1 MLLVFVLWIVALCF
15 IVVTTI
21 RLLKRRA
28 QMKSCTAS
36 TTAVVT
42 EIKEKIIR
50 QDGVTTREYVPV
62 ISYTID
68 GTTYSRKYTKAYQ
81 GDVYQIGQ
89 TIAIQYNPGNPEKV
103 NTLGASNKADKVM
116 LIIGIVFGVI
126 GVLIFKAPQLISL
139 FSRS

>member
-15 IVVTTI
+15 IVVTVI
-21 RLLKRRA
+21 RLLKRKS
-28 QMKSCTAS
+28 QIKSCTAS

-42 EIKEKIIR
+42 EIKEKVIR
-50 QDGVTTREYVPV
+50 QDGVTTREYVPM

-68 GTTYSRKYTKAYQ
+68 GTTYARKYTKAYQ

-89 TIAIQYNPGNPEKV
+89 TLDIQYNPRNPEKV

-116 LIIGIVFGVI
+116 LIIGIAAGVI

>member
-1 MLLVFVLWIVALCF
+1 MLFVFVLWIVALCF
-15 IVVTTI
+15 ILVTAI

-68 GTTYSRKYTKAYQ
+68 GTNYARKYTKAYQ

-89 TIAIQYNPGNPEKV
+89 TLDIQYNPRNPEKV

-116 LIIGIVFGVI
+116 LIIGIAAGVI

>member
-68 GTTYSRKYTKAYQ
+68 GTNYARKYTKAYQ

-89 TIAIQYNPGNPEKV
+89 TLDIQYNPRNPEKV

-116 LIIGIVFGVI
+116 LIIGIAAGVI

>member
-15 IVVTTI
+15 IVVTAI

-50 QDGVTTREYVPV
+50 QDGVSTREFVPV
-62 ISYTID
+62 ISYVID
-68 GTTYSRKYTKAYQ
+68 GTTYARKYTKAYQ

-89 TIAIQYNPGNPEKV
+89 TIDIQYNPQNPEKV

-116 LIIGIVFGVI
+116 LIIGIAAGVI

-139 FSRS
+139 FTRS